1 MGSAMRM
8 AQSQGLHRDGTQFGL
23 SPFEVEMRRRL
34 WWYVVTLDARLTEII
49 GGESSL
55 PSSIDARLPSNLND
69 SDLAPD
75 MPSLP
80 KPRTGATEMTFCLAR
95 YEIAAFLQE
104 RASFRPQLQRSPTYS
119 VPGNQIEGEE
129 KRGFSTL
136 ESFLEEKYLRF
147 CDPVV
152 PIQLLATT
160 MTRSTLCKLKQMAI
174 HQLGRQTPE
183 DGNPQQQHH
192 LQSQEQLNQ
201 HAENLEKTRQRS
213 FSLASRNLQ
222 YENLIHGNK
231 WLHGYLWFVDFH
243 IPWGGPIYILKSLAY
258 RPNWDDTMQSAW
270 KQIEELYEH
279 HPEYIESEKILHLI
293 INGLTLK
300 AWSAR
305 EAVLKEKRLMHGAQP
320 PPPFIL
326 ALQTKNTHRP
336 KHGGHVTGM
345 VTDHGDMGLSDLGG
359 LGGIIP
365 GGFDLVDSFFV
376 TGEWPTWS
384 PQ

>member
-1 MGSAMRM
+1 MGSAIRM

-23 SPFEVEMRRRL
+23 SPFEIEMRRRL
-34 WWYVVTLDARLTEII
+34 WWYIVTLDARLTEII

-55 PSSIDARLPSNLND
+55 PSSIDARLPSNLDD
-69 SDLAPD
+69 SDLTPD
-75 MPSLP
+75 MPALP

-95 YEIAAFLQE
+95 YEIAGFLQE
-104 RASFRPQLQRSPTYS
+104 CASFKTQPQSSAYPIPSNKL
-119 VPGNQIEGEE
+119 EGEE
-129 KRGFSTL
+129 KHGFSAL
-136 ESFLEEKYLRF
+136 ESLLEEKYLRF

-152 PIQLLATT
+152 PIQLLATA

-183 DGNPQQQHH
+183 DGTPQQQPHSH
-192 LQSQEQLNQ
+192 EQMNQ
-201 HAENLEKTRQRS
+201 HAQNIEEKRQRS
-213 FSLASRNLQ
+213 FSLALRNLQ

-231 WLHGYLWFVDFH
+231 SLQGYLWFVDFH

-258 RPNWDDTMQSAW
+258 RPKWDDTMQSAW
-270 KQIEELYEH
+270 NQIEELYEH

-305 EAVLKEKRLMHGAQP
+305 EVVAHP

-326 ALQTKNTHRP
+326 ALQAKNTHRP
-336 KHGGHVTGM
+336 KHRGDVGGM
-345 VTDHGDMGLSDLGG
+345 VTDHGEMVYSEMGG

-365 GGFDLVDSFFV
+365 GEFDLLDSFFA
-376 TGEWPTWS
+376 TKEWPNWS
-384 PQ
+384 SQ

>member
-1 MGSAMRM
+1 M

-34 WWYVVTLDARLTEII
+34 WWYIITLDARLSEII

-55 PSSIDARLPSNLND
+55 PSFIDTRLPSNLND
-69 SDLAPD
+69 GDLTPD
-75 MPSLP
+75 MPAFP

-95 YEIAAFLQE
+95 YEIAAFLYE
-104 RASFRPQLQRSPTYS
+104 RANFRPHLQSSTNF
-119 VPGNQIEGEE
+119 VTGNKIEGEE
-129 KRGFSTL
+129 KRGFSSL
-136 ESFLEEKYLRF
+136 ESLLEEKYLRF

-183 DGNPQQQHH
+183 DGNPQQHP
-192 LQSQEQLNQ
+192 QSHERMNQ
-201 HAENLEKTRQRS
+201 HAQNLEKKRQRS

-222 YENLIHGNK
+222 YENLVHGNK
-231 WLHGYLWFVDFH
+231 SLHGYFWFVDFH

-258 RPNWDDTMQSAW
+258 RPDWDITMQSAW
-270 KQIEELYEH
+270 NQIEELYEH

-305 EAVLKEKRLMHGAQP
+305 EAVLKEKRLMQGTQP
-320 PPPFIL
+320 PPSFIQ
-326 ALQTKNTHRP
+326 ALQAKNAHRP
-336 KHGGHVTGM
+336 KHGGHNSNM
-345 VTDHGDMGLSDLGG
+345 MSNHSDMGFSDIGG

-365 GGFDLVDSFFV
+365 GGFDLVDSFFIAE
-376 TGEWPTWS
+376 EWPTWT